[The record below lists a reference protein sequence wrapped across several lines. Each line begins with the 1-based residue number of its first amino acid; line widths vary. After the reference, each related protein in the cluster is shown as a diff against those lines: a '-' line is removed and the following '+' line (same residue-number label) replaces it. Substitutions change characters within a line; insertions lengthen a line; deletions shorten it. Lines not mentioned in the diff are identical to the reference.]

1 MKLRALTLG
10 GAALASVLLLAP
22 SAFADDYYNT
32 NPTAAERAQTERL
45 NATAADRARGN
56 ADAAAA
62 NRADFNAA
70 TDRYD
75 RERARTVAEQAAY
88 DRDRARYDRD
98 TRGRAHRWDAFYGYR
113 GFRDVDTMNPR
124 ELRGLRVNARGGSR
138 IGTIRDA
145 DASGG
150 RITRVAVSVG
160 RGKTAWL
167 DVDDLRF
174 DPGTRVVY
182 TTLSRDQVN
191 TMARMRYPRF

>member
-1 MKLRALTLG
+1 MPLTLG

-88 DRDRARYDRD
+88 DRDRARYDPRYPRPRPSLGCLLRLSRLPRRRHD
-98 TRGRAHRWDAFYGYR
+98 EPARAQGPSRQR
-113 GFRDVDTMNPR
+113 PR
-124 ELRGLRVNARGGSR
+124 RQPDRHDPRCR
-138 IGTIRDA
+138 CQR
-145 DASGG
+145 
-150 RITRVAVSVG
+150 RPHHTRVAVSVG